1 LACIAIYTKF
11 RLKAAGGGCNLEIE
25 KEREREKGGGLSLVV
40 LGCFERDR
48 EWGGFEFFWRP

>member
-25 KEREREKGGGLSLVV
+25 KERERERERWWFEF
-40 LGCFERDR
+40 GCF
-48 EWGGFEFFWRP
+48 GLL